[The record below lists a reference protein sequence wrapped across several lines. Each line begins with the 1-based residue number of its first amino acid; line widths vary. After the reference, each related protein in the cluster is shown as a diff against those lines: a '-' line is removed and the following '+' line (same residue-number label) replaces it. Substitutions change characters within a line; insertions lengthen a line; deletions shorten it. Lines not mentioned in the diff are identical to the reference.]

1 MMHEG
6 ISLLL
11 LLYVFFFTVISV
23 AVNIFIC
30 YRVEPRSQEGTN
42 DARRDFFTS
51 SSLQSLA
58 FSAYNLQLPGSG
70 PLIKYTRINCPI
82 CSLLAD
88 IL

>member
-6 ISLLL
+6 FSLLL

-42 DARRDFFTS
+42 DARRVS
-51 SSLQSLA
+51 
-58 FSAYNLQLPGSG
+58 
-70 PLIKYTRINCPI
+70 K
-82 CSLLAD
+82 LLLLLCVFIFAV
-88 IL
+88 LGVLGG